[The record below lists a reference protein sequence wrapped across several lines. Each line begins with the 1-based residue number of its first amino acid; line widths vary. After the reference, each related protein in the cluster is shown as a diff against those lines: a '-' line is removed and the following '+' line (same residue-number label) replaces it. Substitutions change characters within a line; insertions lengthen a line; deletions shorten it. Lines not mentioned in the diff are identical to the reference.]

1 VLLVVATFL
10 HSVGVGVTHAVNV
23 HFSVLVVVAVKYRN
37 ASLLRFSTAAVMV
50 TWGSKTN
57 SVCVAELG
65 SLFKHVRFTCSSW
78 MLGTESEGRK
88 IAYTVLVDSMSVVL
102 FNTRVTV
109 DDVSVTINVLIAY
122 EVTVTVGGAAAN
134 FFFGSRICT
143 RPSRTGMSRLG
154 TCIPNIMG
162 CLVVEVA
169 LVEDET
175 VVFKVEVE
183 VLVLEAIVHGVDNV
197 ENTVVREWA

>member
-1 VLLVVATFL
+1 VPLVVATFL
-10 HSVGVGVTHAVNV
+10 HPVGVGVTHAVNV
-23 HFSVLVVVAVKYRN
+23 HFSVLVVVTVKYRN
-37 ASLLRFSTAAVMV
+37 ASLLRFSTATVMV

-57 SVCVAELG
+57 SVCVAGLG
-65 SLFKHVRFTCSSW
+65 SLFKRVRFTFLSW

-134 FFFGSRICT
+134 IFGSRICT

-162 CLVVEVA
+162 CLVVEVV
-169 LVEDET
+169 LVEDEA
-175 VVFKVEVE
+175 VVFKVEVG

-197 ENTVVREWA
+197 ENTVVREWV